1 MTICLIESP
10 YQAFILD
17 QLLKQNIIS
26 KKSLYIFINDKKLEN
41 GSFLDNILE
50 KISVPNLRLIILSK
64 SFTSLASIIKLIW
77 LAFFSNKL
85 VIGDILSPWMET
97 LSKYIAFKEIILL
110 EDGTSQFVDNYEI
123 EEKISNLENV
133 VRYSLIGDETLIK
146 NSKSKIT
153 RLNLTDFKDEITKTP
168 NFIKEILKYD
178 DIPLFFGAPIVSF
191 NKYPQSK
198 YNKICSYLLDNINDE
213 SYTCIYL
220 KHRREISENLPS
232 SFIKLDS
239 GGLDFAFLKLD
250 NDISKKILLNREII
264 SFASTSLCILA
275 RAGLLNIVKEIKLI
289 EISDLDY
296 NDQNRHNDLVDFVE
310 NVLIE
315 ENVSVSVHK
324 TRNFKFF

>member
-17 QLLKQNIIS
+17 QLLKQNIIT

-50 KISVPNLRLIILSK
+50 KISVPNLRLIVLSK
-64 SFTSLASIIKLIW
+64 SFLSSASIIKLVW
-77 LAFFSNKL
+77 HAFFSNKL
-85 VIGDILSPWMET
+85 VIGDILSPWMEK
-97 LSKYIAFKEIILL
+97 LSKYLAFKEIILL

-153 RLNLTDFKDEITKTP
+153 RINLTDFKDEMTKTP
-168 NFIKEILKYD
+168 NFIKEILKHD
-178 DIPLFFGAPIVSF
+178 EIPLFFGAPIVSF
-191 NKYPQSK
+191 NKYPQLK
-198 YNKICSYLLDNINDE
+198 YNKICNYLLGNNNE
-213 SYTCIYL
+213 SSKCIYL
-220 KHRREISENLPS
+220 KHRREVSGNLPS

-250 NDISKKILLNREII
+250 NDISKKILRNREII

-296 NDQNRHNDLVDFVE
+296 NDQTRHNRLVEFVE

-324 TRNFKFF
+324 TRNFKLF